1 MDNRSLIYNHNPMK
15 KINYED
21 LVVGRK
27 YLVEMEYKETRG
39 ELHPFGFLDACEWS
53 IWVSK
58 PTPIYTDEESN
69 DIELEMLV
77 NVASRLHSNYL
88 MAVFYHNGKYT
99 MATNDAIA
107 REAISLITACKTAIK
122 EGER

>member
-1 MDNRSLIYNHNPMK
+1 MK

-77 NVASRLHSNYL
+77 NVASRLWAS
-88 MAVFYHNGKYT
+88 AVLASETTGKGKPT
-99 MATNDAIA
+99 MDKCAKSALN
-107 REAISLITACKTAIK
+107 LITACKEAIK

>member
-1 MDNRSLIYNHNPMK
+1 MK
-15 KINYED
+15 EFVLLKDIDPED

-77 NVASRLHSNYL
+77 NVASRLYATGEFGNYD
-88 MAVFYHNGKYT
+88 NC
-99 MATNDAIA
+99 A
-107 REAISLITACKTAIK
+107 REALALITACKTAIK